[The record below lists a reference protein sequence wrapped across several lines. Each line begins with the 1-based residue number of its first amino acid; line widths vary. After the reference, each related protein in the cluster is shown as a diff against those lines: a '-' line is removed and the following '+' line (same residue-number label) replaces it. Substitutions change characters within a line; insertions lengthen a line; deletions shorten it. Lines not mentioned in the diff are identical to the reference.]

1 MTGNKGTIE
10 KSLSNPL
17 LLLVVGAGITGLL
30 VPYITNQWQNHEK
43 ELELKTS
50 LVTRISEA
58 VSRALTA
65 AQFTNA
71 RLPAVVD
78 YYQSYHDWETAH
90 SAIGSYIRAYFPNT
104 HLGEEWDEYANIT
117 TSLIRLSANNS
128 MSEKEQLVGQI
139 QEYFS
144 SCSNNINWNA
154 LLDINDMRFRNGD
167 FRYNWFIVKDQVI
180 LAKNNISEKVL
191 ELPIL
196 TQNPFWQYSDE
207 TKNGIVSN
215 LKC

>member
-10 KSLSNPL
+10 KRLSNPL

-154 LLDINDMRFRNGD
+154 LLDVNDIRFRNED
-167 FRYNWFIVKDQVI
+167 FRYNWFIVKEQVI
-180 LAKNNISEKVL
+180 LAKNNISQKVL
-191 ELPIL
+191 EIPIL
-196 TQNPFWQYSDE
+196 TQNPFWQYSDD
-207 TKNGIVSN
+207 TRRSIVSS
-215 LKC
+215 LQC